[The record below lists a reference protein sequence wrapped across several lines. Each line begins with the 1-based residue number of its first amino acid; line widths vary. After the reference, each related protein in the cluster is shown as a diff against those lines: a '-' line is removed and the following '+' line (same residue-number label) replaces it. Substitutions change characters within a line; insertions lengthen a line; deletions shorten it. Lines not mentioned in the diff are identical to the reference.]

1 MKTVMLRSAAASWT
15 LFFGL
20 LLIMAG
26 NGLQMVL
33 LGIRSS
39 DAGFSNV
46 ATGVMMAGYYFGL
59 FLGSISVP
67 KILNNVGHVRVF
79 GAMAAIASA
88 AVLAH
93 VAIVDPFVWT
103 VMRVMTGFSFAG
115 MYIVCE
121 SWLNDQSTNE
131 TRGQMLSLYMIVSMG
146 GLALGQLMIS
156 LGSETGIGLFL
167 LASVLV
173 SIAVVPI
180 LITVGKAPE
189 FSTPEP
195 ISLRRIFQI
204 SPLAVIGL
212 AINGMAISMVF
223 GMGAVYGK
231 SIGMSSTQIG
241 YFMTAP
247 VIGAMLLQY
256 PVGRLSDRFDRRKV
270 ILGVSSTAA
279 IILLIAWQFGLDQ
292 FSLLLLCMLLFGGF
306 LFPMYSLCI
315 AHAND
320 FLAPSQMV
328 AVASGLVMVSG
339 AGAVA
344 GSPLAA
350 VCIEFLGVNSFFPL
364 MATAQVATTIVVIIR
379 MTRRAS
385 VPTEAQGPFVAI
397 PEAAGAIAATL
408 NPESE
413 WVLSDEEVAEAEDP
427 FKDNPY
433 VN

>member
-1 MKTVMLRSAAASWT
+1 MLRSAAASWT

-156 LGSETGIGLFL
+156 LGSETGNGLFL

>member
-1 MKTVMLRSAAASWT
+1 MLRSAAASWT

-46 ATGVMMAGYYFGL
+46 ATGLIMAGYYLGL
-59 FLGSISVP
+59 FLGSLGVP
-67 KILNNVGHVRVF
+67 HILNNVGHVRVF
-79 GAMAAIASA
+79 GAMSAIASA
-88 AVLAH
+88 AVLVHA
-93 VAIVDPFVWT
+93 AIIDPYVWT
-103 VMRVMTGFSFAG
+103 IMRILTGFSFAG

-131 TRGQMLSLYMIVSMG
+131 TRGQMLSLYMIVTMAG
-146 GLALGQLMIS
+146 IAGGQLIIS
-156 LGSETGIGLFL
+156 FGSETGLELFL

-173 SIAVVPI
+173 SLAVVPI
-180 LITVGKAPE
+180 LISVGKAPE
-189 FSTPEP
+189 FSAPER

-212 AINGMAISMVF
+212 ALNGMSIAMVF

-231 SIGMSSTQIG
+231 SIGMSTSEIG

-247 VIGAMLLQY
+247 VIGALVLQY
-256 PVGRLSDRFDRRKV
+256 PVGRLSDRFDRRVV
-270 ILGVSSTAA
+270 ILGVSAMAA
-279 IILLIAWQFGLDQ
+279 GTLLIASQLGIGNFA
-292 FSLLLLCMLLFGGF
+292 LLLVCMVVFGGF

-320 FLAPSQMV
+320 FLTPSQMV
-328 AVASGLVMVSG
+328 AVASGLVSG
-339 AGAVA
+339 AGAVI

-350 VCIEFLGVNSFFPL
+350 LSLEYLGVASFFPL
-364 MATAQVATTIVVIIR
+364 LASTQIATAIFVIIR
-379 MTRRAS
+379 MTRRRA
-385 VPTEAQGPFVAI
+385 VPSAAQGPFIAI
-397 PEAAGAIAATL
+397 PEASSAVAATL
-408 NPESE
+408 NPEAE
-413 WVLSDEEVAEAEDP
+413 WVMSEEEAGDAEDP

>member
-1 MKTVMLRSAAASWT
+1 MLRSAAVSWT

>member
-1 MKTVMLRSAAASWT
+1 MLRSAATLWT

-46 ATGVMMAGYYFGL
+46 ATGLIMAGYYLGL
-59 FLGSISVP
+59 FLGSLSIP
-67 KILNNVGHVRVF
+67 HILNNVGHVRVF
-79 GAMAAIASA
+79 GAMSAIASA
-88 AVLAH
+88 TVLVHAV
-93 VAIVDPFVWT
+93 IVDAYIWAL
-103 VMRVMTGFSFAG
+103 MRILTGFSFAG

-121 SWLNDQSTNE
+121 SWLNDESTNE
-131 TRGQMLSLYMIVSMG
+131 TRGQILSLYMIVTMAG
-146 GLALGQLMIS
+146 VAGGQLMIS
-156 LGSETGIGLFL
+156 LGSDTGVELFL

-173 SIAVVPI
+173 SLAVVPI
-180 LITVGKAPE
+180 LITVGKTPE
-189 FSTPEP
+189 FSAPER

-204 SPLAVIGL
+204 SPLSVIGL
-212 AINGMAISMVF
+212 TFNGMSIAMVF

-231 SIGMSSTQIG
+231 SIGMSSSEIS

-256 PVGRLSDRFDRRKV
+256 PVGRLSDRFDRRVV
-270 ILGVSSTAA
+270 ILSVSAMAA
-279 IILLIAWQFGLDQ
+279 GTLLLAWHLGLGQFTLLLI
-292 FSLLLLCMLLFGGF
+292 CMFVFGGF

-320 FLAPSQMV
+320 FLTPSQMV
-328 AVASGLVMVSG
+328 AVASGLVMMSG
-339 AGAVA
+339 AGAVI

-350 VCIEFLGVNSFFPL
+350 LSLEYLGVSSFFPL
-364 MATAQVATTIVVIIR
+364 LATTQIATAIFVVIR
-379 MTRRAS
+379 MTRRRAI
-385 VPTEAQGPFVAI
+385 PTVAQGPFVAI
-397 PEAAGAIAATL
+397 PEVSTAVAANL
-408 NPESE
+408 NPEAE
-413 WVLSDEEVAEAEDP
+413 WVMSDEEAGGVGDP
-427 FKDNPY
+427 FKGNPY

>member
-1 MKTVMLRSAAASWT
+1 MLRSAAASWT

-339 AGAVA
+339 AGAIA